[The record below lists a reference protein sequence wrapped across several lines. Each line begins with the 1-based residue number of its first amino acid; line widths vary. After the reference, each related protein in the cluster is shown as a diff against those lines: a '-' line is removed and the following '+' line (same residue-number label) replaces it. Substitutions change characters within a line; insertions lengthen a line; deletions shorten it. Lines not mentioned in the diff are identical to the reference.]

1 MVVSQRKLNN
11 ESVVNNDD
19 AFDDEFAVAVG
30 GNDQDVFVRDRFF
43 EKKRRRREKIFA

>member
-1 MVVSQRKLNN
+1 VVVSQRKLNN

-19 AFDDEFAVAVG
+19 AFDDESAVAV